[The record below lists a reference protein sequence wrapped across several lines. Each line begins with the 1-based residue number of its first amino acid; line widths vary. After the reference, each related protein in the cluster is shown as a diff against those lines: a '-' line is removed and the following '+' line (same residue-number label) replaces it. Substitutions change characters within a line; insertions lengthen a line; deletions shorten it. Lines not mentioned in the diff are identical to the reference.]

1 MAKLN
6 LLEPGTE
13 APYFEALDQHE
24 KLVKL
29 TDFRGKKLVLYFYPK
44 DMTPGCTVEA
54 KNLRDNYEILK
65 KEGLEVVGVS
75 TDDVESHKKFAA
87 KHNLPFSLLADPE
100 KKIVKAYGVW
110 GKKKMFGK
118 EYEGTH
124 RITYIIDEEGK
135 ILDVI
140 KKVKTKEHAQQ
151 ILERLQKLNK

>member
-6 LLEPGTE
+6 LLEPGQV
-13 APYFEALDQHE
+13 APDFEAKDQDG
-24 KLVKL
+24 KSVRLSDYK
-29 TDFRGKKLVLYFYPK
+29 GKKVVLYFYPK

-54 KNLRDNYEILK
+54 KNLRDHYEELKKHNLEIL
-65 KEGLEVVGVS
+65 GVS
-75 TDDVESHKKFAA
+75 TDSVESHKKFAE
-87 KHNLPFSLLADPE
+87 KHNLPFRLVADE
-100 KKIVKAYGVW
+100 NKEIVKKYGVW

-140 KKVKTKEHAQQ
+140 KKVKTKEHASQ
-151 ILERLQKLNK
+151 ILESLKNAK